1 MKKLLTLMLALS
13 VLFMTS
19 CGNAGISETTAT
31 QEENIE
37 YTDYS
42 PTGEVLSF
50 GDNYLSGFQGHIHFE
65 KEIDDETEIYVK
77 TDLVPV
83 ESVTVLG
90 KTYQLKYV
98 ETYSYYGGEMQRD
111 QYDIL
116 NGEREGSILKVQDG
130 KVVFFTDIAARIDM
144 SLERTEE
151 ELVDAVEEAID
162 GLIDFDK
169 FPKGTT
175 KVEVSFNG
183 SRYLIV
189 CYSML
194 GDYRTGFARASLY
207 EDGTISAIADNSAP
221 SYITRSTRV
230 NMSDEEKE
238 SLIKNRLSVLCGVD
252 VANINNIKISSQ
264 KLEKINGKFGVR
276 VNSTA
281 EVLMDGKL
289 TRAISELFIVL
300 QEQE

>member
-151 ELVDAVEEAID
+151 ELVDAVEEANAKMTACLRCGRCND
-162 GLIDFDK
+162 ACSLGLVPQMMAAAAERKDYDRLENK
-169 FPKGTT
+169 LYGMEC
-175 KVEVSFNG
+175 VACG
-183 SRYLIV
+183 S
-189 CYSML
+189 C
-194 GDYRTGFARASLY
+194 T
-207 EDGTISAIADNSAP
+207 
-221 SYITRSTRV
+221 
-230 NMSDEEKE
+230 
-238 SLIKNRLSVLCGVD
+238 
-252 VANINNIKISSQ
+252 
-264 KLEKINGKFGVR
+264 
-276 VNSTA
+276 
-281 EVLMDGKL
+281 
-289 TRAISELFIVL
+289 
-300 QEQE
+300 

>member
-1 MKKLLTLMLALS
+1 M
-13 VLFMTS
+13 
-19 CGNAGISETTAT
+19 

-65 KEIDDETEIYVK
+65 KEIDDEAEIYVK
-77 TDLVPV
+77 TDFVPV

-116 NGEREGSILKVQDG
+116 NGEREGAGLMLEDG
-130 KVVFFTDIAARIDM
+130 RVVFFAEHAAKIDM
-144 SLERTEE
+144 SVERTEE

-162 GLIDFDK
+162 GLIDFSK
-169 FPKGTT
+169 YPKETT
-175 KVEVSFNG
+175 EIEVISNG
-183 SRYLIV
+183 NSHSIV
-189 CYSML
+189 WYSMM
-194 GDYRTGFARASLY
+194 GDYTTGFARLFVGG
-207 EDGTISAIADNSAP
+207 DGIISGIADNSAP

-238 SLIKNRLSVLCGVD
+238 SLIKNKLSVLCGVD